1 MIGLGI
7 WAFLVYIIF
16 IVCWSTVIKR
26 GIAEAMAIG
35 LLIACAFSGA
45 EMLGVLKDSIISA
58 FSSSV
63 MYAIM
68 LFTFMSAIVAE
79 TGIIQRLVNIL
90 NSLLGKVRGGPAYIS
105 ACASALFGLIA
116 GSGTGNAAAVG
127 SITIPWM
134 KQTGWPSRVAATMN
148 AGNAGLGIAMPPST
162 PMLLMAGFP
171 MVAQV
176 LSVGDIYIGLMCAGA
191 WTLLYRFV
199 LIRYYVKRY
208 DIPALPNDQIR
219 PLNETLRTG
228 GSSLT
233 MFLGCIIPIMLT
245 AGPLSDWLSGLES
258 FGEKAVG
265 AINVIV
271 WVPILITAICLVEGR
286 KYLPK
291 SIKQWSEL
299 LLKTRKTCASV
310 GGMSFFAL
318 AGSEALTAA
327 GFGSDIQILLES
339 LTLPKAAMI
348 LVVGIIIALAAGPL
362 NASATLVA
370 LGSVAYAAMVD
381 AGVSPLC
388 AMTSILVF
396 ASTEGASPPS
406 SAPIFISCSIAELKD
421 VTVTFK
427 PLVFHY
433 VIPIVCIGMLVA
445 FGILPI
451 VGGGGS

>member
-1 MIGLGI
+1 MIGIGL
-7 WAFLVYIIF
+7 WAFVVYIAFVIL
-16 IVCWSTVIKR
+16 WSTVIKR
-26 GIAEAMAIG
+26 GIGEAMGIG
-35 LLIACAFSGA
+35 LLIACAFNGSQ
-45 EMLGVLKDSIISA
+45 MLPVLKDSIISA
-58 FSSSV
+58 FSSNV

-68 LFTFMSAIVAE
+68 LFTFMSAIVSE
-79 TGIIQRLVNIL
+79 TGIIGRLVNIL
-90 NSLLGKVRGGPAYIS
+90 NSMLGKIRGGPAYIS

-134 KQTGWPSRVAATMN
+134 KQTGWSSDVAATMN

-171 MVAQV
+171 VVAEV
-176 LSVGDIYIGLMCAGA
+176 LTVGDIYIGLLCAGA

-219 PLNETLRTG
+219 PLKETLRSG
-228 GSSLT
+228 GTSLT
-233 MFLGCIIPIMLT
+233 MFLGCIIPILLT
-245 AGPLSDWLSGLES
+245 AGPLSTWLTNQEA
-258 FGEKAVG
+258 FGKKAVG

-271 WVPILITAICLVEGR
+271 WVPTLITLICLIEGR

-291 SIKQWSEL
+291 SFKAWTEV
-299 LLKTRKTCASV
+299 LLKTRKTCANV

-327 GFGSDIQILLES
+327 GFGSDVQVLLES
-339 LTLPKAAMI
+339 LSLPMFAMI
-348 LVVGIIIALAAGPL
+348 LVIGCLIALTAGPL
-362 NASATLVA
+362 NASATIVA
-370 LGSVAYAAMVD
+370 LGSMAYVALVN
-381 AGVSPLC
+381 AGVAPLN
-388 AMTSILVF
+388 AVAAILIF

-406 SAPIFISCSIAELKD
+406 SAPIFISCSIAEVKD
-421 VTVTFK
+421 ITVTFK
-427 PLVFHY
+427 PLIFHY
-433 VIPIVCIGMLVA
+433 VVPIVVIGMLIA

-451 VGGGGS
+451 VGG

>member
-1 MIGLGI
+1 MIGIGI
-7 WAFLVYIIF
+7 WAFVVYILF
-16 IVCWSTVIKR
+16 VVGWSTIMKR
-26 GIAEAMAIG
+26 SIAEAMAIA
-35 LLIACAFSGA
+35 LLIACAFNGG
-45 EMLGVLKDSIISA
+45 EMLSVLQDSIISA

-90 NSLLGKVRGGPAYIS
+90 NSLLGKIRGGPAYIS

-134 KQTGWPSRVAATMN
+134 KQTGWPNDVAATMN

-171 MVAQV
+171 VVAQV
-176 LSVGDIYIGLMCAGA
+176 LSAGEIYIGLMCAGA

-208 DIPALPNDQIR
+208 GIPALPNSQIR
-219 PLNETLRTG
+219 PLVESLRTG
-228 GSSLT
+228 GSSLS

-245 AGPLSDWLSGLES
+245 TGPLFNWLSASET

-291 SIKQWSEL
+291 SAKQWSEV

-318 AGSEALTAA
+318 AGSEALTSA
-327 GFGSDIQILLES
+327 GFGRDIQILLEN
-339 LTLPKAAMI
+339 LALPKVSMVLFI
-348 LVVGIIIALAAGPL
+348 GCIVALAAGPL

-370 LGSVAYAAMVD
+370 LGSVAYVAMVD
-381 AGVSPLC
+381 AGISPLN
-388 AMTSILVF
+388 AVVAILIF

-406 SAPIFISCSIAELKD
+406 SAPIFISCSIAEMKD
-421 VTVTFK
+421 ITVTFK
-427 PLVFHY
+427 PLICHY
-433 VIPIVCIGMLVA
+433 VIPIVCIGMLIA

-451 VGGGGS
+451 VGG